1 MIEWLLF
8 KSGFVWISLDTQQEK
23 KRAITLQASV
33 SVERE
38 CVFLA
43 CSPARRSFGI
53 SYSRHTVK
61 TSQSRRRTTV
71 LISHHQRSH
80 RPGPSISPHM
90 CLHSRGLSSND
101 LNVFFFCFFYYC
113 GRCYLSHAKRLWDT
127 VMYAI
132 SGDSDNQDNNY
143 TKPGSS
149 ITVTY
154 HLNSQALKRNEGRRG
169 KKGRILD
176 WESPLCVSVRDD
188 PVRRERG
195 VIRVV
200 TWGLITQQPPYLI
213 SCLLGLKVSL
223 VESLFRWGNM

>member
-101 LNVFFFCFFYYC
+101 LNVFFCFFFTIAAAVIYHMQNGC
-113 GRCYLSHAKRLWDT
+113 GTRWCTLSAVT
-127 VMYAI
+127 V
-132 SGDSDNQDNNY
+132 
-143 TKPGSS
+143 
-149 ITVTY
+149 ITRTIIT
-154 HLNSQALKRNEGRRG
+154 Q
-169 KKGRILD
+169 
-176 WESPLCVSVRDD
+176 SPAHPS
-188 PVRRERG
+188 PS
-195 VIRVV
+195 
-200 TWGLITQQPPYLI
+200 LIT
-213 SCLLGLKVSL
+213 
-223 VESLFRWGNM
+223 